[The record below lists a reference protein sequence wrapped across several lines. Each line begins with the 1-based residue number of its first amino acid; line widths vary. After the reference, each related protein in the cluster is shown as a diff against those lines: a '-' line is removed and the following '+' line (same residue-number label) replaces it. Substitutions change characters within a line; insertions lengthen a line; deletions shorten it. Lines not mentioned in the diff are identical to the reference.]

1 MGHFAV
7 MAIGADRPGIL
18 AALAGAL
25 AGAGANLEDVSS
37 TILRGHFASMLVVDA
52 PEGTDPGRL
61 ERSLAGA
68 VADLEVTVLV
78 RAVRDEGSR
87 GAVPTHVLVAY
98 GADRPGIVARLAS
111 LLASRGAN
119 LTDVTC
125 RVISPE
131 QPVYTLVAE
140 LELPAGADP
149 DAIGAEIRA
158 AAEELGVDV
167 TFRPVDV
174 ETL

>member
-25 AGAGANLEDVSS
+25 AEAGANLEDVSS

-52 PEGTDPGRL
+52 PGTDPGGL

-68 VADLEVTVLV
+68 VADMGVTVLV
-78 RAVRDEGSR
+78 RAVGDEASR
-87 GAVPTHVLVAY
+87 GAAPTHVLVAY
-98 GADRPGIVARLAS
+98 GADHPGIVARLAS
-111 LLASRGAN
+111 LLASRGVN
-119 LTDVTC
+119 LTDVIC

-140 LELPAGADP
+140 LELPPGADP
-149 DAIGAEIRA
+149 DAIGAEVRA
-158 AAEELGVDV
+158 AAEALGVDV

>member
-18 AALAGAL
+18 AALAGGL
-25 AGAGANLEDVSS
+25 AEAGANLEDVSS

-52 PEGTDPGRL
+52 PDGTDAAGL
-61 ERSLAGA
+61 ERSLAAA
-68 VADLEVTVLV
+68 VADMEVAVMV
-78 RAVRDEGSR
+78 RAVQDEASR
-87 GAVPTHVLVAY
+87 GAAPTHVLVAY

-111 LLASRGAN
+111 LLAARGAN

-140 LELPAGADP
+140 LELPPDADP
-149 DAIGAEIRA
+149 DALGAEVRD